1 MKQKKL
7 IELPKLKQD
16 IINSLYTKYSKFN
29 DLVDTIL
36 NRKRKEQDAKNKGK
50 R

>member
-16 IINSLYTKYSKFN
+16 IIKSIYTKYNKFN

-36 NRKRKEQDAKNKGK
+36 DRKRKESDAKNKGK